1 MTDEQATTRTRD
13 TGADTGPG
21 AGAAPFAHWAEFFSG
36 ALSEVPL
43 VAILRGLD
51 ADEAVLA
58 AREAWDCGVPLVEVT
73 VERPAGVD
81 ALRAVVEAAPEG
93 RPVGAGTV
101 TTPERLDLA
110 RKAGARFAIAPGL
123 DDETVRHAQR
133 HDVPFLPGVAT
144 PSEAGRALAL
154 GVRTVKVFPASILG
168 PEWIR
173 AVADPL
179 PELRVVATGGINAGN
194 ASDYLAA
201 GALGVG
207 MGSALRGAGLPGL
220 VEALRR

>member
-1 MTDEQATTRTRD
+1 MTDEQATMQARD
-13 TGADTGPG
+13 AG
-21 AGAAPFAHWAEFFSG
+21 AGGEPFAHWAEFFAQ

-51 ADEAVLA
+51 ADEAVRA
-58 AREAWDCGVPLVEVT
+58 AREAWEAGVPLVEVT
-73 VERPAGVD
+73 VERPEGVD
-81 ALRAVVEAAPEG
+81 ALRAVVAAAPEG

-123 DDETVRHAQR
+123 DDDTVRAAQE
-133 HDVPFLPGVAT
+133 HDLPFLPGVAT
-144 PSEAGRALAL
+144 PSEAARALRL
-154 GVRTVKVFPASILG
+154 GVSTVKVFPASILG

-179 PELRVVATGGINAGN
+179 PELRMVATGGIDADNAAYFLG
-194 ASDYLAA
+194 A

-207 MGSALRGAGLPGL
+207 MGSALRGAGLPRL
-220 VEALRR
+220 VAALRR

>member
-1 MTDEQATTRTRD
+1 MTDEQATMRTRD
-13 TGADTGPG
+13 SG
-21 AGAAPFAHWAEFFSG
+21 AGDEPFTHWADFFAG
-36 ALSEVPL
+36 ALAEVPL

-51 ADEAVLA
+51 ADQAVRA
-58 AREAWDCGVPLVEVT
+58 AGEAWDAGVPLVEVT
-73 VERPAGVD
+73 VERPEGVH

-93 RPVGAGTV
+93 RMVGAGTV
-101 TTPERLDLA
+101 TTPQRLDLA

-123 DDETVRHAQR
+123 DDDTVRSAQEQ
-133 HDVPFLPGVAT
+133 DMPFLPGVAT

-179 PELRVVATGGINAGN
+179 PELRMVATGGIDADNA
-194 ASDYLAA
+194 ADYLSA

-207 MGSALRGAGLPGL
+207 MGSALRGAGLPRL